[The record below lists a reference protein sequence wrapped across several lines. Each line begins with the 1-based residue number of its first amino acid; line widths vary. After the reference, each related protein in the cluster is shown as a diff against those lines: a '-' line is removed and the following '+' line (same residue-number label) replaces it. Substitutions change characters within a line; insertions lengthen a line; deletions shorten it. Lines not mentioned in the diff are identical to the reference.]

1 MQYALLYYGS
11 EEMVTELE
19 RPDGSIIDLRASA
32 SEQPASE
39 TWLDVQLLP
48 TTTAVVVRGR
58 PTSAIIDGPL
68 IATKQDL
75 LRLKVIEAPNL
86 DKALA
91 FVEASLQRVVGTTA
105 CEIRP
110 LVSLERPHE
119 MPIPQTN
126 PV

>member
-11 EEMVTELE
+11 DEMAAELE
-19 RPDGSIIDLRASA
+19 RRDGSITDLGASA
-32 SEQPASE
+32 SEQPPSE

-48 TTTAVVVRGR
+48 TTTAVVVRGG
-58 PTSAIIDGPL
+58 PTSVIIDGPL
-68 IATKQDL
+68 IAAKQDL

-86 DKALA
+86 DKAMA
-91 FVEASLQRVVGTTA
+91 FVEASLQCAVGTTA

-119 MPIPQTN
+119 APIPQTN